1 MRLPRLYFHSAHGF
15 ATRALA
21 HTLDSLVRVSRRVN
35 WAHFVRVFQR
45 IFPRSGAQRGGLVCA
60 GGSSQAGRL
69 PPPNPRCPARPTD
82 PDTRA
87 SVVPPRTGRQT
98 NYLWHWAQ
106 SLPFQQFQALLTL
119 FSKFFSSFPH
129 GTCSLSVSC
138 AYLALDGIYHPLS
151 AALPSNT
158 TRRQVAGAVGD
169 PQHGV
174 ITLSDRSFERQFV
187 GASRGYEPVDYNPG
201 CPGFKFELLPLHSPL
216 LGES

>member
-1 MRLPRLYFHSAHGF
+1 MIGPWCGRSLPRLYFHSAHGF

-35 WAHFVRVFQR
+35 WAHFVRVLR
-45 IFPRSGAQRGGLVCA
+45 SIFPRSAPRRGWGV
-60 GGSSQAGRL
+60 QAGRSGKPVPCPL
-69 PPPNPRCPARPTD
+69 PPTGVPRGQPTL
-82 PDTRA
+82 TRGA
-87 SVVPPRTGRQT
+87 NEVAPRTRRQSKA
-98 NYLWHWAQ
+98 LWHWTQ

-138 AYLALDGIYHPLS
+138 GYLALDGIYHPLS
-151 AALPSNT
+151 AALPSNA
-158 TRRQVAGAVGD
+158 TRRQVAGAVGV

-187 GASRGYEPVDYNPG
+187 GASRGYKPVDYNPG
-201 CPGFKFELLPLHSPL
+201 ASPRF
-216 LGES
+216 